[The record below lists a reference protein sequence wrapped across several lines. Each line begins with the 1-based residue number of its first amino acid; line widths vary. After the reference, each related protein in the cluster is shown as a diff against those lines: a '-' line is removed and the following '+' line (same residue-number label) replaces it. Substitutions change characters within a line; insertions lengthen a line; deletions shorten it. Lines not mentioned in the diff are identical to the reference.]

1 MNIAFGGES
10 HADSSAR
17 PVSFRRTNR
26 ENRGADGESRR
37 LRERYRKRA
46 SSRERERSVR
56 RASSARPPCAS
67 GSGGR
72 GRRASRRRFPEK
84 NPARDSAM
92 LPPSF
97 STSAVG
103 SDASAANLDHRW
115 EWICSISVS
124 AADLERHLESLQLE
138 IVGQRARH
146 VLERPRRARPPALI
160 SKEKFFA
167 WLSMPPTIQFRISAR
182 EKVRTPASG
191 APE

>member
-1 MNIAFGGES
+1 MRIRPPGRFRSVGRTARTGGQ
-10 HADSSAR
+10 
-17 PVSFRRTNR
+17 T
-26 ENRGADGESRR
+26 ENRGA
-37 LRERYRKRA
+37 
-46 SSRERERSVR
+46 
-56 RASSARPPCAS
+56 CANVT
-67 GSGGR
+67 GSG
-72 GRRASRRRFPEK
+72 RRRENASAAFGARAQRVRHALQDRAAVGGVRPVDDFPKK